1 MTAFLQQSFPNL
13 TPNYAQQS
21 TYYSQQSVVLLAQIS
36 AQLAAGGSPVPATI
50 SLPPSLPEFRPTSSD
65 VRVNVYWFMSLIFS
79 LTATLAATIVQ
90 QWVRDYMH
98 IFQRYNHP
106 LKRAR
111 VRQFLYEG
119 AEKWYVPVVVDAVP
133 ALIHISLFLFFIGLA
148 DNLFNINTAT
158 ATTTTIMITI
168 CGALYL
174 WCIIAPVHDAQSPY
188 QSPLSG
194 IFWLLFQVIRG
205 RTHRDHSTGGARKRI
220 STNMTDGRV
229 QLAMDESDDR
239 KKRDARAIRWV
250 IDNLTED
257 SELEPFVLG
266 VPGSFNSNWGQKVW
280 EFVALGEDN
289 KSSGGGLSPA
299 QPIEATELAVVS
311 HSPGGPPSPSSPIL
325 LTQRE
330 NTIGDPG
337 RITSLLRTC
346 ADPGVFPTEE
356 ARPGVRGRIP
366 VLCTFHRRRMG
377 VVR

>member
-1 MTAFLQQSFPNL
+1 M
-13 TPNYAQQS
+13 
-21 TYYSQQSVVLLAQIS
+21 VR
-36 AQLAAGGSPVPATI
+36 AGGGRRCPSAHPHL
-50 SLPPSLPEFRPTSSD
+50 SLLVLHRASGQPLQYKHCHSDHHHNHDHHLRCPLSLVHHCPRPRRPIPLPEPA
-65 VRVNVYWFMSLIFS
+65 VRNFL
-79 LTATLAATIVQ
+79 ATLPT
-90 QWVRDYMH
+90 
-98 IFQRYNHP
+98 HP
-106 LKRAR
+106 R
-111 VRQFLYEG
+111 
-119 AEKWYVPVVVDAVP
+119 
-133 ALIHISLFLFFIGLA
+133 
-148 DNLFNINTAT
+148 
-158 ATTTTIMITI
+158 
-168 CGALYL
+168 
-174 WCIIAPVHDAQSPY
+174 
-188 QSPLSG
+188 
-194 IFWLLFQVIRG
+194 

-220 STNMTDGRV
+220 STNMTDGRM

-299 QPIEATELAVVS
+299 QPIEATELAIVS